1 MEKDFDA
8 IVVGAGPAG
17 SAAAYAM
24 AKDGLN
30 VLMIE
35 RGEYPGSK
43 NMFGGMVYCN
53 CISKVFP
60 SFWEEAPIERPVVN
74 QRITLVND
82 DASVDITFSDPSFA
96 NPPMNGCTVL
106 RSKFDRWLAKKAIEA
121 GALVMNDTVVDD
133 LIWHQGKVVGVKVG
147 REEGMVYSDV
157 VIIADGTNSLL
168 TEKAR
173 LKDKLAASTVS
184 LGVKELIALPEEV
197 INERFNLSENK
208 GAAYLYIGCLKGLEG
223 GGFVYTNKKSLSVGI
238 VCQVDALLREQIKP
252 WELIEEFKKS
262 YVIKDLIRGGTMKEY
277 TARLIPEAGL
287 KGLPRLYCDGA
298 LVAGSAAGLVVNN
311 GVTLRG
317 VDLAFASGIAA
328 ANTVK
333 TAKEKGDVTSK
344 TLSKYEDFLK
354 EQLVLQDLKT
364 YKNAPKFFLNRSVYD
379 QLPKLICNLGRAAF
393 TVGDEPRKRIP
404 ALAKAAI
411 RENLS
416 VSQLIKIM
424 IQAGR
429 SL

>member
-35 RGEYPGSK
+35 RGECPGSK
-43 NMFGGMVYCN
+43 NMFGGMVYCDP
-53 CISKVFP
+53 ISKVFP

-74 QRITLVND
+74 QRIILVND
-82 DASVDITFSDPSFA
+82 DSSVGLTFTDPSFA
-96 NPPMNGCTVL
+96 SPPINSCTVL
-106 RSKFDRWLAKKAIEA
+106 RSKFDRWLARKAGEA
-121 GALVMNDTVVDD
+121 GALIMNDTVVDD
-133 LIWHQGKVVGVKVG
+133 LIWHQQKVVGVKVG
-147 REEGMVYSDV
+147 RQEGEVYSDV

-168 TEKAR
+168 VEKAR
-173 LKDKLAASTVS
+173 LKEKLAASTVS

-208 GAAYLYIGCLKGLEG
+208 GAAYLYLGCLKGIEG
-223 GGFVYTNKKSLSVGI
+223 GGFIYTNKKSLSIGI
-238 VCQVDALLREQIKP
+238 VCQLDGLLREAVQP

-262 YVIKDLIRGGTMKEY
+262 NVVRDLIRDGTIKEY
-277 TARLIPEAGL
+277 SARLIPEGGL
-287 KGLPRLYCDGA
+287 KAIPRLYCDGA
-298 LVAGSAAGLVVNN
+298 LVAGSAAGLVINN

-333 TAKEKGDVTSK
+333 AAKEKGDVTS
-344 TLSKYEDFLK
+344 TVLCRYEDFLK
-354 EQLVLQDLKT
+354 EQFVLQDLKT
-364 YKNAPKFFLNRSVYD
+364 YKNAPHFLLNRSLYD
-379 QLPKLICNLGRAAF
+379 ELPKLACTLGRRVF
-393 TVGDEPRKRIP
+393 SVEDKPREKIL
-404 ALAKAAI
+404 ALARAAI
-411 RENLS
+411 RENIS
-416 VSQLIKIM
+416 VRQLIKIM